1 MTDKTNLQKTCT
13 AKTLR
18 TVFNDFSGNQLVAR
32 TTDNRQITL
41 ICSDKQT
48 HEIAELTHALCEGCR
63 LNFANVREIS
73 PDVYEAEFIV
83 FEPDYLIDV
92 SALAECFKPF
102 GHHPLNYLIARLHD
116 RETTPA
122 ILLGNTANFFIDE
135 LVNETENQPA
145 EYRAAMKKMFLTSA
159 IDFTA
164 CEALKTPTLERKFF
178 DDSRQQFENIR
189 YAVNKFFPKAEIDR
203 RKVILE
209 PSFVCS
215 TLGLQGRLDLMLS
228 DFSAFIELKSGK
240 AVDDFRTGQFIR
252 SAEHHYMQMLLYLAI
267 LEFNL
272 GIDPDTVRSFLFY
285 SRYPVLSRERHKRE
299 SLAAA
304 VHLRNLIVA
313 NEYALVAA
321 NDISITAETLRGINS
336 KNLNTTKMSGKFFE
350 NYLAPTID
358 RISSALN
365 DLNER
370 EKAYFL
376 RVYNFIIKELYLSKA
391 GEKDYEGTPRAS
403 VLWNVSFDEKLA
415 AGELLYNL
423 TITENHADEDC
434 HTVTLAIPKYPDL
447 YLPNFRQGDAAIL
460 YERNSENDTVN
471 NRRILRG
478 AIEQIE
484 KDKIV
489 FRLRYKQRNGQ
500 IWKHD
505 SLYAVEHDYMDATFT
520 GMFRSLTAF
529 LQANSDRKNLLTA
542 GKNFPSFGKN
552 FPSFENLES
561 LNTISLLIGPPGTGK
576 TSIALKQ
583 TVEKELRTANSNILL
598 LSYTN
603 RAVDEICRALSD
615 FSEPQEFIRIGS
627 ELNCAP
633 EFRRHLFE
641 NFLENC
647 NSRREVEAAIDRCRI
662 FVGTAAS
669 VWSHQEI
676 FRLKHFSLAVVDEAT
691 QLLEPHLLGIICA
704 KNTNGANAVDRFLLI
719 GDHKQLPAVV
729 LQNREESRVNEIV
742 LNEAGIENLGDS
754 LFERFYRTYCKY
766 SLTDRINMLTRQGR
780 MHPQIAA
787 FPSEHFYDGKLE
799 SACLPHQTE
808 EWETRRIRFDDI
820 LPSGKD
826 FSDKANG
833 NEADRVRE
841 ICLELCREPKFS
853 PETTGIITPYRSQI
867 ALIRQKLQ
875 ETGVALLSQ
884 ITVDTVER
892 FQGSQRDTIIYSF
905 CVKTRRQLDYLP
917 NILEENGQKIDRK
930 LNVALTRA
938 RKRLFI
944 VGNRELLQQNE
955 IYRELIEYSE
965 NHF

>member
-164 CEALKTPTLERKFF
+164 CEALKTPALERKFF
-178 DDSRQQFENIR
+178 DDSRQQFENIH

-529 LQANSDRKNLLTA
+529 LQANSDRKKLLTDNYLD
-542 GKNFPSFGKN
+542 KN
-552 FPSFENLES
+552 
-561 LNTISLLIGPPGTGK
+561 ISLLIGPPGTGK
-576 TSIALKQ
+576 TSIALKRM
-583 TVEKELRTANSNILL
+583 VEEELQKNNSAILL
-598 LSYTN
+598 IAYTN
-603 RAVDEICRALSD
+603 RAVDEICRTLS
-615 FSEPQEFIRIGS
+615 EINGQPGFIRVGS

-633 EFRRHLFE
+633 EFRPYLM
-641 NFLENC
+641 ENC
-647 NSRREVEAAIDRCRI
+647 LDCCTSRREVAEVVDKCRI
-662 FVGTAAS
+662 FAGTAAS
-669 VWSHQEI
+669 VWSRQEL
-676 FRLKHFSLAVVDEAT
+676 FSLKHFDLAIVDEAT
-691 QLLEPHLLGIICA
+691 QLLEPHLIGIICA
-704 KNTNGANAVDRFLLI
+704 KNSDGRNAIERFTLI

-729 LQNREESRVNEIV
+729 LQNREDSRVKEII

-754 LFERFYRTYCKY
+754 LFERIYRTCAKSGLSNRI
-766 SLTDRINMLTRQGR
+766 SLLTRQGR
-780 MHPQIAA
+780 MHPQISA
-787 FPSEHFYDGKLE
+787 FPSEHFYEGKLE
-799 SACLPHQTE
+799 SAGLPHQIE
-808 EWETRRIRFDDI
+808 EWPENRLHFYDIR
-820 LPSGKD
+820 PSEKD
-826 FSDKANG
+826 FSDKANN
-833 NEADRVRE
+833 NEAEKVKE
-841 ICLELCREPKFS
+841 ICRSLYNSCQQKGKKFIPLS
-853 PETTGIITPYRSQI
+853 TGIITPYRSQI
-867 ALIRQKLQ
+867 ALIRKKLQ
-875 ETGVALLSQ
+875 ETGIAALAQ

-905 CVKTRRQLDYLP
+905 CIKTKTQLEALP
-917 NILEENGQKIDRK
+917 NITEENGRTIDRK

-938 RKRLFI
+938 RKQMFI
-944 VGNRELLQQNE
+944 VGNGNLLKQNK
-955 IYRELIEYSE
+955 IYRNLIEYISSVQKQ
-965 NHF
+965 